1 MKLGLGAKVEC
12 FAEPAAQRRL
22 DSGNMQSFA
31 EPRSRGLSWELG
43 QPFYGWFAMK
53 AKRPK
58 PVSNGFF
65 FRL

>member
-1 MKLGLGAKVEC
+1 
-12 FAEPAAQRRL
+12 
-22 DSGNMQSFA
+22 MQSFA